1 MDIAAPY
8 NRWYLRKR
16 VCRLLQHVFSLIQCS
31 LRIINDD
38 LLAKALSVSLS
49 SSKSCEYI
57 WCKYW
62 TLLVL
67 SGVRHKSECHLG
79 IFISV
84 LEVLDKT

>member
-16 VCRLLQHVFSLIQCS
+16 ILPPATRFFPYSIFAAYNKRELIS
-31 LRIINDD
+31 ESI
-38 LLAKALSVSLS
+38 VSLS
-49 SSKSCEYI
+49 SNKSCEYI
-57 WCKYW
+57 WCKNW

-67 SGVRHKSECHLG
+67 SGVWHKSECHLG